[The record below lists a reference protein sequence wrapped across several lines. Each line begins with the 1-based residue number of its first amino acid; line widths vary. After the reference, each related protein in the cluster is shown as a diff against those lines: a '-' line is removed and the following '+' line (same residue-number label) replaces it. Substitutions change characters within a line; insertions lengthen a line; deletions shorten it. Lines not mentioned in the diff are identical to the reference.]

1 MTGQP
6 TGVAQFYKGWD
17 VYQQELVK
25 ILAPLTSEQ
34 LSLQAAPH
42 HWSIGMIASHIIA
55 RRAGWFHLT
64 LGEGSSELA
73 SLVHWDDSDQPTR
86 TSAELVVGLEAT
98 WQMIAEALARWTPA
112 DLEVKFQDWWPGE
125 PYTGDEPWY
134 SRQWV
139 IWHVLEHD
147 LLHGGELSL
156 ALGMH
161 GLGALSQ

>member
-1 MTGQP
+1 
-6 TGVAQFYKGWD
+6 
-17 VYQQELVK
+17 
-25 ILAPLTSEQ
+25 
-34 LSLQAAPH
+34 
-42 HWSIGMIASHIIA
+42 MIATHIVA

-64 LGEGSSELA
+64 LGEGDSELA
-73 SLVHWDDSDQPTR
+73 SLVHWDDPDQPTR

-125 PYTGDEPWY
+125 PYRGDEPWY